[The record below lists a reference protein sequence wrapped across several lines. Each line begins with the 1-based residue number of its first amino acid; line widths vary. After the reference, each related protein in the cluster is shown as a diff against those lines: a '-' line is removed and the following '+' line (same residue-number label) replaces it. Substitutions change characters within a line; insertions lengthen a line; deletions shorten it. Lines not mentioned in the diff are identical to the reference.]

1 MRRVHLSG
9 CGYSS
14 RGLVAVHLS
23 QVNLATVP
31 LLIARVAQIIIARG
45 TVVVG
50 ASAALATGIT
60 NPAGGVASLSVL
72 SVLEYVPLCDYWF
85 LKRHTQSMIADDD
98 IPQGTRN
105 EERVQEKKHVCA
117 LERG

>member
-72 SVLEYVPLCDYWF
+72 SVLECVSLYHNEINKITRMTNYF
-85 LKRHTQSMIADDD
+85 SIENRAESM
-98 IPQGTRN
+98 
-105 EERVQEKKHVCA
+105 
-117 LERG
+117 